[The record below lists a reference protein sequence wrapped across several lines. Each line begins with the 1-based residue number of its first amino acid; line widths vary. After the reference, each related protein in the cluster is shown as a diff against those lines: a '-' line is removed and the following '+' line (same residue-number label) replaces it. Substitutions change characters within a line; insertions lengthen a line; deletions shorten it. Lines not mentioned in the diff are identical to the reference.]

1 VFSIISNYS
10 TTFAQT
16 PVEKKKQIVLSAV
29 LNDLG
34 EPGRWILLFDAA
46 VQELEKRHPDLDITT
61 KYVELP
67 YKQTRSHLLSAMTNQ
82 TAVDIKT
89 IDEIWL
95 GEFAQNG
102 YLTDLSDRSQKW
114 GRLSDWYASN
124 LDGMTF
130 EDKLYGLWI
139 WTAVRAMWFWKDMLN
154 EAGVDPN
161 SL

>member
-1 VFSIISNYS
+1 MAN
-10 TTFAQT
+10 
-16 PVEKKKQIVLSAV
+16 L
-29 LNDLG
+29 
-34 EPGRWILLFDAA
+34 
-46 VQELEKRHPDLDITT
+46 
-61 KYVELP
+61 
-67 YKQTRSHLLSAMTNQ
+67 
-82 TAVDIKT
+82 TAVDIMT

-102 YLTDLSDRSQKW
+102 YLTDPSDRSQKW